1 MTKLLICAL
10 LALSTLRR
18 MDAFQRIMP
27 STTARR
33 QKINYYGTNENALLS
48 FRPSTNN
55 NNINN
60 NHKILTIP
68 CGSHQFNG
76 GYDASALQAGAKWN
90 PLEAVEF
97 VIWNIGD
104 NYEEMGH
111 QLTPLIQNWSGRDW
125 GEFLTRLYLGETNTA
140 EFEVTF
146 ESRNVQ
152 NPQWKGLDTDEGL
165 NALQD
170 LLRTAMPDAILEDP
184 IEIANLAEVFL
195 WKEHTWPA
203 ENATK
208 GGNTGLEVASFASLG
223 HTDALVQIWKGLSD
237 ERGCTWITSP
247 SVDDVLDMI
256 PMPRKEWGSVQL
268 HGMQEFFKHM
278 KIRLTRSEKVE
289 LVQGMAHGGW
299 NPGKIAKFVS
309 TFPEILERPPSL
321 PPQETIMEP
330 LPEASNIQD
339 DLVSVGLPE
348 GPEPA
353 LSEKTFDPPEDAE
366 AEDKPSKPPF
376 FYPGKSKKV
385 PTTMAELRIKQLQD
399 IANTITSGN
408 SKP

>member
-1 MTKLLICAL
+1 MTKLLLCAL
-10 LALSTLRR
+10 IALPPLRLI
-18 MDAFQRIMP
+18 DAFQKLP
-27 STTARR
+27 FTSTRR
-33 QKINYYGTNENALLS
+33 HETKYDTIENAFLFHRS
-48 FRPSTNN
+48 NNDNN
-55 NNINN
+55 N
-60 NHKILTIP
+60 KISTIR
-68 CGSHQFNG
+68 CFSHQFNG
-76 GYDASALQAGAKWN
+76 GYDASALVSGTKWN

-104 NYEEMGH
+104 NYEDMGH

-125 GEFLTRLYLGETNTA
+125 GEFLTRLYLGETND

-170 LLRTAMPDAILEDP
+170 LLRTAMPDNILENH

-208 GGNTGLEVASFASLG
+208 GGDASLEVASFASLG

-309 TFPEILERPPSL
+309 TFPEISERPPSL
-321 PPQETIMEP
+321 PSQENMEP

-348 GPEPA
+348 GPELIVADEIP
-353 LSEKTFDPPEDAE
+353 EPPEDV
-366 AEDKPSKPPF
+366 EDKPSKPPF

-385 PTTMAELRIKQLQD
+385 PTTMAELRVKQLQD
-399 IANTITSGN
+399 IANTITNGN